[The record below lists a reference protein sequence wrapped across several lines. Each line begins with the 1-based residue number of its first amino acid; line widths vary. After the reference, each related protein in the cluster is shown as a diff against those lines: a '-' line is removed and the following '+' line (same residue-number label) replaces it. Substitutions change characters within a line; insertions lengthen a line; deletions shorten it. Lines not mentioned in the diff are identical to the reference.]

1 MTRKLLTALSVVV
14 VLSFAG
20 CRPGAALKG
29 GIDVAATGTAIAGQV
44 VAQLTAT
51 AAAVPTATPVPAPT
65 NTPVPPPT
73 DTPVPTPTN
82 TLVVPPTDTPVPAPT
97 DTPAPAPTDTPVP
110 PPTNTPAPAPTDT
123 PVPPPTNTPAP
134 APTNTPEP
142 GGTSLPWTEAVGEP
156 SFAPGQNLGYFLWI
170 DSGGTV
176 HLRCVTHGAGRL
188 FTDVIKGDAPI
199 RNLNRIRQE
208 GMDVTLREDL
218 NQIDFSW
225 TTAGGPDG
233 LNFDFK
239 GNRLVFHLRIDGQP
253 AVGLVYVG
261 ASNRQIS
268 DLPLTLYR

>member
-1 MTRKLLTALSVVV
+1 
-14 VLSFAG
+14 
-20 CRPGAALKG
+20 
-29 GIDVAATGTAIAGQV
+29 
-44 VAQLTAT
+44 
-51 AAAVPTATPVPAPT
+51 VPAPT
-65 NTPVPPPT
+65 NTPIPPPT
-73 DTPVPTPTN
+73 P
-82 TLVVPPTDTPVPAPT
+82 
-97 DTPAPAPTDTPVP
+97 
-110 PPTNTPAPAPTDT
+110 
-123 PVPPPTNTPAP
+123 
-134 APTNTPEP
+134 TPEP

-188 FTDVIKGDAPI
+188 FTGVIKGDASI

-208 GMDVTLREDL
+208 GADVTLREDL

-239 GNRLVFHLRIDGQP
+239 GNRLVFHLRIDGQL